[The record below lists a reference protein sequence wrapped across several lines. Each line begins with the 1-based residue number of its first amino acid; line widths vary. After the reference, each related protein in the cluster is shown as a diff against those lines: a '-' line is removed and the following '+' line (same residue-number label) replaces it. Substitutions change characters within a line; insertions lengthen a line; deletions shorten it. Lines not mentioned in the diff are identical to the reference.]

1 MIKEFKACLFNLA
14 NYYRDVMIILF
25 SMSKDV
31 LKFRLTGLNLMANIR
46 LFSNNK
52 NKC

>member
-1 MIKEFKACLFNLA
+1 MIKEYKVCLFNLA
-14 NYYRDVMIILF
+14 NYYRDVMIILS

-31 LKFRLTGLNLMANIR
+31 LKFRLTGLNLMANMR
-46 LFSNNK
+46 FFSNNK